1 MHPRLLE
8 SLNQS
13 DTDFN
18 LAEAALLLACLEYP
32 QLDVASYL
40 QRFDVLAGEVMQRI
54 EQDADVAERVLAI
67 NQYLF
72 MEYGFAPNLEN
83 FYDPRNSFLNDVL
96 ERKTGIPI
104 TLSIVYMEVAKRVGL
119 PIVGVSF
126 PGHFLVK
133 IPLEKG
139 DIVLD
144 PFAGGRPLSESELL
158 DRLKPIYGD
167 LAPGAISLEPFLAA
181 ADNREILVRML
192 RNLKAIYMHKQDF
205 DKALS
210 VLNDILAI
218 VPAVP
223 QELRDRGHV
232 YEQLECF
239 RAASQDYQ
247 RYLELQPGAPDLFDI
262 RERLI
267 GLKTQCARIN

>member
-1 MHPRLLE
+1 MDPRLLE
-8 SLNQS
+8 SINQS
-13 DTDFN
+13 DDDVD

-32 QLDVASYL
+32 KLDIASYL
-40 QRFDVLAGEVMQRI
+40 QRFDVLASQVEQRF
-54 EQDADVAERVLAI
+54 EKDADVPERILAL
-67 NQYLF
+67 NQFLF
-72 MEYGFAPNLEN
+72 TEQGFAPNLEN

-104 TLSIVYMEVAKRVGL
+104 TLSIVYMEVARRIGL

-144 PFAGGRPLSESELL
+144 PFAGGRPLTESELL
-158 DRLKPIYGD
+158 ERLKPIYGD
-167 LAPGAISLEPFLAA
+167 LAPAAISLEPFLVPA
-181 ADNREILVRML
+181 RKKEILVRML
-192 RNLKAIYMHKQDF
+192 RNLKAIYMHKQNF
-205 DKALS
+205 DKALY
-210 VLNDILAI
+210 VLNDILEI

-239 RAASQDYQ
+239 RAASEDYE
-247 RYLELQPGAPDLFDI
+247 RYLELQPGAADLFDI

-267 GLKTQCARIN
+267 GLKTQSARLN

>member
-1 MHPRLLE
+1 MDPRLLE
-8 SLNQS
+8 SLS
-13 DTDFN
+13 RPDDEVD
-18 LAEAALLLACLEYP
+18 LGEAALLLACLEYP
-32 QLDVASYL
+32 TLDIAHYL
-40 QRFDVLAGEVMQRI
+40 KRFDVLAEQLQQGI
-54 EQDADVAERVLAI
+54 EADADIPERILAL
-67 NQYLF
+67 NQFLF
-72 MEYGFAPNLEN
+72 HEQGFAPNLQN

-104 TLSIVYMEVAKRVGL
+104 TLSIVYIEVARRIGL
-119 PIVGVSF
+119 PTVGVSF

-144 PFAGGRPLSESELL
+144 PFAGGRPMTESALL
-158 DRLKPIYGD
+158 ERLKPIYGD
-167 LAPGAISLEPFLAA
+167 LAPAAISLEPFLVPAQKK
-181 ADNREILVRML
+181 EILVRML
-192 RNLKAIYMHKQDF
+192 RNLKAIYLHKRIF
-205 DKALS
+205 DKALC

-223 QELRDRGHV
+223 QELRDRGQV

-239 RAASQDYQ
+239 RAASEDYE
-247 RYLELQPGAPDLFDI
+247 RYLELQPSAPDLFDI

-267 GLKTQCARIN
+267 GLKTQSARLN

>member
-1 MHPRLLE
+1 MDPRLLE
-8 SLNQS
+8 SINQS
-13 DTDFN
+13 DDDVD

-32 QLDVASYL
+32 KLDIASYL
-40 QRFDVLAGEVMQRI
+40 QRFDVLASQVEQRF
-54 EQDADVAERVLAI
+54 EKDADIPERILAL
-67 NQYLF
+67 NQFLF
-72 MEYGFAPNLEN
+72 TEQGFAPNLEN

-104 TLSIVYMEVAKRVGL
+104 TLSIVYMEVARRIGL

-144 PFAGGRPLSESELL
+144 PFAGGRPLTESELL
-158 DRLKPIYGD
+158 ERLKPIYGD
-167 LAPGAISLEPFLAA
+167 LAPAAISLEPFLVPA
-181 ADNREILVRML
+181 RKKEILVRML
-192 RNLKAIYMHKQDF
+192 RNLKAIYMHKQNF
-205 DKALS
+205 DKALY
-210 VLNDILAI
+210 VLNDILEI

-239 RAASQDYQ
+239 RAASEDYE
-247 RYLELQPGAPDLFDI
+247 RYLELQPGAADLFDI

-267 GLKTQCARIN
+267 GLKTQSARLN